1 MRHAELYA
9 LSLWTTLALLSGCQ
23 LWPSKWVN
31 TRHQALFELSLPA
44 YLSPTEELA
53 PDAPFQY
60 ESRREDL
67 FLVIRYSSLD
77 SLYEAKPSYSTE
89 DYYDFH
95 ITNLLAPMREP
106 EASSADSIEINGLVG
121 LQGDFS
127 GYFKQ
132 DRLYFRLCLLEGDSR
147 LFQILIWTTE
157 AKKDQHAPEMERIL
171 GSFALLRNPVSETQ
185 SDSTSLTS
193 SKIR

>member
-1 MRHAELYA
+1 MRHVELYA

-23 LWPSKWVN
+23 LWPKKWVKVQ
-31 TRHQALFELSLPA
+31 HQELFELSLPG
-44 YLSPTEELA
+44 YLNPTEELA

-60 ESRREDL
+60 ESRGNEL
-67 FLVIRYSSLD
+67 YLVIRYSSLD
-77 SLYEAKPSYSTE
+77 SLYESRPSYSTE

-106 EASSADSIEINGLVG
+106 EASSADSVEINGLAG

-132 DRLYFRLCLLEGDSR
+132 DRLYFRLCLLEGESR
-147 LFQILIWTTE
+147 LYQVLIWTTE
-157 AKKDQHAPEMERIL
+157 AKRDEHTSEMDRIL
-171 GSFALLRNPVSETQ
+171 RSFALTEDAISNNQ
-185 SDSTSLTS
+185 SDSSSLTS
-193 SKIR
+193 SMIR